1 MNLVLASASPRRK
14 QLLEQLGLSFEILP
28 SIVDETLDQSVDPA
42 DLARSLAEAKAFDV
56 ARRLAGGPKEDALV
70 IGADT
75 IVIID
80 GEVLGKPVNA
90 EDARNMISRLAGRTH
105 RVITGI
111 ALCRQSTEETLV
123 EHEETLVWIRPMEP
137 HEIASYV
144 ATGEPM
150 DKAGAYAIQGLGS
163 ALVYRIEGCYYNVV
177 GLPVPRLVTMLRRFD
192 IDLLTGFSHSRL
204 GGSPSSEERPGGGLE

>member
-14 QLLEQLGLSFEILP
+14 QLLEQLGLSFEIFP
-28 SIVDETLDQSVDPA
+28 SVVDETPDPSLEPA
-42 DLARSLAEAKAFDV
+42 DLARGLAEAKASQV
-56 ARRLAGGPKEDALV
+56 ARRLAGGPKDQALV

-80 GEVLGKPVNA
+80 GEVLGKPA
-90 EDARNMISRLAGRTH
+90 DADDARRMISRLAGRTH
-105 RVITGI
+105 RVITGV
-111 ALCRQSTEETLV
+111 ALCRPFTGETMV
-123 EHEETLVWIRPMEP
+123 EHEETLVWIRPLEP
-137 HEIASYV
+137 HQIASYV

-177 GLPVPRLVTMLRRFD
+177 GLPVPRLVTMLQRFG
-192 IDLLTGFSHSRL
+192 IDVLSGSRSRPD
-204 GGSPSSEERPGGGLE
+204 GNPSFEERPGGGRE